1 MIPPKR
7 TAGGADHSSFDATRQ
22 QSVAAVFYENGTRPD
37 SDFAEIAL
45 RGYKR
50 GMHVGP
56 HRGDDREKKS
66 YTGLEF
72 PTLERPQN
80 SVGDEPPRPRAWD
93 RWRRAVIRLL
103 EQILFE
109 PQSPA
114 QREQLARKILDYSR
128 MNRKDSEPPL
138 IHVPEMADRFR
149 ESRRNVRQSLTL
161 LEENG
166 TVERTQSKDHWKLTI
181 QVHSPARATY
191 DAATGVGPLPEDAR
205 QSSSLAGSNSRTE
218 RTGQKMRRNSTKS

>member
-1 MIPPKR
+1 M
-7 TAGGADHSSFDATRQ
+7 
-22 QSVAAVFYENGTRPD
+22 
-37 SDFAEIAL
+37 
-45 RGYKR
+45 
-50 GMHVGP
+50 GP

-80 SVGDEPPRPRAWD
+80 AGGDEPPRPRAWD

-191 DAATGVGPLPEDAR
+191 DPPQVSAHFPKMPANPPPGWIELQNRAHRAKNAQEFNQIIDEMNRLLSAHEEATGNGSQAEEPSANDRKSA
-205 QSSSLAGSNSRTE
+205 SNS
-218 RTGQKMRRNSTKS
+218 GQQ